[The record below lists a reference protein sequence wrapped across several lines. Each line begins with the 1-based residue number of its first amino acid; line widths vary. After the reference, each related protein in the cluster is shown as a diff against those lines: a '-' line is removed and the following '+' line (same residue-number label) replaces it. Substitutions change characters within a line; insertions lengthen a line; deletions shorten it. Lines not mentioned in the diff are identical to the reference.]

1 MEYLIDALLEIT
13 VSIADVVSVLIVGS
27 TPVKVL
33 RRQNGKYNLLNGK

>member
-13 VSIADVVSVLIVGS
+13 VSIADVVSVLMVGS

-33 RRQNGKYNLLNGK
+33 RRQNGNYNLFENR